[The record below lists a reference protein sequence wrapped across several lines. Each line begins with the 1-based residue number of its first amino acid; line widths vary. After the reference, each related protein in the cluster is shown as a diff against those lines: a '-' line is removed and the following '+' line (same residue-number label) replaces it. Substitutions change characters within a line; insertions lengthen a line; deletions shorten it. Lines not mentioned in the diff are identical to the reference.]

1 MALLTISTESALR
14 EAGNYV
20 LTANVFHGLAADF
33 CFCACILQVTGH
45 FKLTR
50 HVSEES
56 WSASAEFG
64 GKQSHEIGHG
74 SVAHDKSIPF
84 ANRYLYNS
92 HLLLRLP
99 TEQRYLAMSWIQPT
113 NASQQSISR
122 KVTYPWINH
131 CQQTKQNVNTSN
143 TLQVEFEI
151 LRAGKYH
158 TEKFAVT
165 PDVHEY
171 GLKLWMVERQSSK
184 VCSNTLYMSRIWKFA
199 WWKDHVVRFAVT
211 PCNDNL

>member
-56 WSASAEFG
+56 WSASAEFS

-84 ANRYLYNS
+84 SNRYMYLYNS

-143 TLQVEFEI
+143 TLQAVLRLPAKFIIKVFTTIYQLSVYCEF
-151 LRAGKYH
+151 KQF
-158 TEKFAVT
+158 T
-165 PDVHEY
+165 
-171 GLKLWMVERQSSK
+171 
-184 VCSNTLYMSRIWKFA
+184 
-199 WWKDHVVRFAVT
+199 VVFKQFLL
-211 PCNDNL
+211 P